1 MVNISS
7 FLHTPPQPSAI
18 PIRYRLLFTSQGK
31 QQEQEGKGLV
41 VAPPEKA
48 ISHVDKCTLL
58 CGAGRAGS
66 AEELTRRWR
75 QRNTFGS
82 TSGAWPLAGPSGAG
96 EGPDPSHGPQGWMD
110 GWRVI
115 ELVNY
120 RDISALQI
128 PSALEI
134 WNFLKICKTRVKKKK
149 LHLQIFWGRR
159 GENNSQYS
167 LDIMALSQKAVQTLH
182 SLAGI
187 STQETSDT
195 QVNLEHSYANTGWVS
210 IHPEEIRTF
219 KGHSKTIPYMLPQL
233 FSSPTELMC
242 KFRKYSLN

>member
-18 PIRYRLLFTSQGK
+18 RYRLFFTSQGK

-58 CGAGRAGS
+58 C
-66 AEELTRRWR
+66 AEDV
-75 QRNTFGS
+75 QAVPKS
-82 TSGAWPLAGPSGAG
+82 WPEDGDRGTLLEAHR
-96 EGPDPSHGPQGWMD
+96 EPDPRQGPREQERGQTHPTGHRDGGME

-128 PSALEI
+128 PCALGI

-195 QVNLEHSYANTGWVS
+195 QVNLEHSYDNTGWVS

-219 KGHSKTIPYMLPQL
+219 KGHSKIIPYMLPQL